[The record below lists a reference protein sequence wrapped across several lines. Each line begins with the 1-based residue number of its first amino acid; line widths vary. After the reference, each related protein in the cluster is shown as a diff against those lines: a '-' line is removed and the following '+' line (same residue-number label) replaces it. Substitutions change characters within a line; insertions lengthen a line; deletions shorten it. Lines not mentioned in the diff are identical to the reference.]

1 MKLRL
6 SLKWEQEKDEGPKD
20 IVRWRD
26 QQRLIDRQMDRQE
39 DTGVHRGSVGVVALR
54 VWSRGNRKCLQQT
67 EKEKAAGR
75 DFLAVRRPEPAPTPG
90 DPGNFLLSLTLGF
103 PIHKMRFGPDCL

>member
-1 MKLRL
+1 M
-6 SLKWEQEKDEGPKD
+6 
-20 IVRWRD
+20 
-26 QQRLIDRQMDRQE
+26 
-39 DTGVHRGSVGVVALR
+39 VALR

-75 DFLAVRRPEPAPTPG
+75 DFLAVRRPGPAPTPG

-103 PIHKMRFGPDCL
+103 PILKMRFGPDCL